1 MHKWVLFILGL
12 LTLAGAQASSAQTPE
27 EFYRGK
33 QVRFIVGTAAGQE
46 YDLWARMIARH
57 LRHHIPGTPTIIVE
71 NMPGAGHVI
80 AANYLFDI
88 AARDGTVIG
97 MVSRNIPDAA
107 VLKLP
112 GVRFD
117 PRKFNWLGSPELAHR
132 VLIVSANSGFTR
144 AEELFE
150 RELIIGAVGAAQAVT
165 TAPILLKNILGM
177 KLKVVTGYHAPQDVL
192 LAMERGEVGG
202 VVETIAT
209 MKGKRAQHVLSGKV
223 RLLFNMEQKRVPEF
237 NAPSIFEFIQKDE
250 DRQIFQFLAVEY
262 GDGQAYVGA
271 SRCSARSHRCPPPSL
286 SGDHE
291 RPCIR
296 PRSRGWRLRNNG
308 QDRRGTRGACR
319 CRNAN
324 PSGNHRKGFKR
335 SGRKLVA
342 SLSTERQICNLHML

>member
-12 LTLAGAQASSAQTPE
+12 LALAGAQAASAQTPE

-33 QVRFIVGTAAGQE
+33 TVRFIVGTAAGQE

-57 LRHHIPGTPTIIVE
+57 LRRHIPGTPTIIVE

-88 AARDGTVIG
+88 AARDGSVIG

-132 VLIVSANSGFTR
+132 VLIVSANSGFSK
-144 AEELFE
+144 AEDLFE

-223 RLLFNMEQKRVPEF
+223 RILFNMEQKRVPEF
-237 NAPSIFEFIQKDE
+237 GVPSIFEFIKKEE
-250 DRQIFQFLAVEY
+250 DRQIFQFLSSSMEMGRPLLTPPDVPPDRVAALRKAFLATMADPEFIKEADAGGFEITAKTGEELAALVDAEMQIPPAVIEK
-262 GDGQAYVGA
+262 ASKGA
-271 SRCSARSHRCPPPSL
+271 V
-286 SGDHE
+286 
-291 RPCIR
+291 
-296 PRSRGWRLRNNG
+296 
-308 QDRRGTRGACR
+308 
-319 CRNAN
+319 AN
-324 PSGNHRKGFKR
+324 
-335 SGRKLVA
+335 
-342 SLSTERQICNLHML
+342 

>member
-1 MHKWVLFILGL
+1 MRKWVLFILGL
-12 LTLAGAQASSAQTPE
+12 LTFAGAQAASAQTPE

-33 QVRFIVGTAAGQE
+33 QVRFVVGTAAGQE

-57 LRHHIPGTPTIIVE
+57 LRRHIPGTPTIIVE

-117 PRKFNWLGSPELAHR
+117 PRRFNWLGSPELAHR
-132 VLIVSANSGFTR
+132 VLIVSANSGFSK

-150 RELIIGAVGAAQAVT
+150 RELIIGAVGAGQAVT

-177 KLKVVTGYHAPQDVL
+177 KLKVITGYHAPQDVL

-209 MKGKRAQHVLSGKV
+209 MKGKRAQHVLSGHV
-223 RLLFNMEQKRVPEF
+223 RLLFNMEKERVPEF
-237 NAPSIFEFIQKDE
+237 GVPSIFEFIKKDE
-250 DRQIFQFLAVEY
+250 DRQIFQFLSSSMEMGRPLLAPPDVPADRVAALRQAFLATMKDPEFIKEADAAGMEITVKTGEDLAALVNAEMQIPQEIIEKASKGAV
-262 GDGQAYVGA
+262 
-271 SRCSARSHRCPPPSL
+271 
-286 SGDHE
+286 
-291 RPCIR
+291 
-296 PRSRGWRLRNNG
+296 
-308 QDRRGTRGACR
+308 
-319 CRNAN
+319 AN
-324 PSGNHRKGFKR
+324 
-335 SGRKLVA
+335 
-342 SLSTERQICNLHML
+342 

>member
-1 MHKWVLFILGL
+1 MRKWVLFILGL
-12 LTLAGAQASSAQTPE
+12 LTFAGAQASSAQTPE

-33 QVRFIVGTAAGQE
+33 QIRFIVGTAAGQE

-57 LRHHIPGTPTIIVE
+57 LRRHIPGTPTLVVE

-80 AANYLFDI
+80 AANFLFDI

-132 VLIVSANSGFTR
+132 VLIVSASSGFSR

-150 RELIIGAVGAAQAVT
+150 RELIIGAVGAGQAVT

-209 MKGKRAQHVLSGKV
+209 MKGKRAQHVLSGHV
-223 RLLFNMEQKRVPEF
+223 RLLFNMEKERVPEF
-237 NAPSIFEFIQKDE
+237 GVPSIFEFIKKDE
-250 DRQIFQFLAVEY
+250 DRQIFQFLSSSMEMGRPLLAPPDVPADRVAALRQAFLATMKDPEFIKEADAAGMEITVKTGEDLAALVNAEMQIPQEIIEKASKGAV
-262 GDGQAYVGA
+262 
-271 SRCSARSHRCPPPSL
+271 
-286 SGDHE
+286 
-291 RPCIR
+291 
-296 PRSRGWRLRNNG
+296 
-308 QDRRGTRGACR
+308 
-319 CRNAN
+319 AN
-324 PSGNHRKGFKR
+324 
-335 SGRKLVA
+335 
-342 SLSTERQICNLHML
+342 

>member
-1 MHKWVLFILGL
+1 MTMKKWVLFALGL
-12 LTLAGAQASSAQTPE
+12 LALTGVQAAWAETPE

-46 YDLWARMIARH
+46 YDLWSRLIARH
-57 LRHHIPGTPTIIVE
+57 LRRHIPGTPTIVVE

-80 AANYLFDI
+80 AANYLFDV
-88 AARDGTVIG
+88 APRDGTVIG

-117 PRKFNWLGSPELAHR
+117 PRKFNWLGSPEQAHR
-132 VLIVSANSGFTR
+132 VLIVSANSGISK
-144 AEELFE
+144 AEDLFE

-223 RLLFNMEQKRVPEF
+223 RLLFNMEQERVAEF
-237 NAPSIFEFIQKDE
+237 GVPSIFEFIKKED
-250 DRQIFQFLAVEY
+250 DRQIFQFLSSSMEMGRPMLA
-262 GDGQAYVGA
+262 
-271 SRCSARSHRCPPPSL
+271 PPDVPA
-286 SGDHE
+286 D
-291 RPCIR
+291 RVAA
-296 PRSRGWRLRNNG
+296 LRKAFLDTMKDPAFV
-308 QDRRGTRGACR
+308 QEAETQ
-319 CRNAN
+319 
-324 PSGNHRKGFKR
+324 GFEITVKT
-335 SGRKLVA
+335 GEELAKLVNAEMQIPQSIIERA
-342 SLSTERQICNLHML
+342 SKGAVAN

>member
-1 MHKWVLFILGL
+1 MRKWVLFILGL
-12 LTLAGAQASSAQTPE
+12 LTFAGAQAASALAPE

-57 LRHHIPGTPTIIVE
+57 LRRHIPGTPTIIVE

-117 PRKFNWLGSPELAHR
+117 PRRFNWLGSPELAHR
-132 VLIVSANSGFTR
+132 VLIVSANSGFSK

-150 RELIIGAVGAAQAVT
+150 RELIIGAVGAGQAVT

-177 KLKVVTGYHAPQDVL
+177 KLKVITGYHAPQDVL

-209 MKGKRAQHVLSGKV
+209 MKGKRAQHVLSGHV
-223 RLLFNMEQKRVPEF
+223 RLLFNMEKERVPEF
-237 NAPSIFEFIQKDE
+237 GVPSIFEFIKKDE
-250 DRQIFQFLAVEY
+250 DRQIFQFLSSSMEMGRPLLAPPDVPADRVAALRQAFLATMKDPEFIKEADAAGMEITVKTGEDLAALVNAEMQIPQEIIEKASKGAV
-262 GDGQAYVGA
+262 
-271 SRCSARSHRCPPPSL
+271 
-286 SGDHE
+286 
-291 RPCIR
+291 
-296 PRSRGWRLRNNG
+296 
-308 QDRRGTRGACR
+308 
-319 CRNAN
+319 AN
-324 PSGNHRKGFKR
+324 
-335 SGRKLVA
+335 
-342 SLSTERQICNLHML
+342 

>member
-1 MHKWVLFILGL
+1 MRKWVLFILGL
-12 LTLAGAQASSAQTPE
+12 LTFAGAQASSAQTPE

-33 QVRFIVGTAAGQE
+33 QIRFIVGTAAGQE

-57 LRHHIPGTPTIIVE
+57 LRRHIPGTPTLVVE

-80 AANYLFDI
+80 AANFLFDI

-132 VLIVSANSGFTR
+132 VLIVSASSGFSR

-150 RELIIGAVGAAQAVT
+150 RELIIGAVGAGQAVT

-209 MKGKRAQHVLSGKV
+209 MKGKRAQHVLSGHV
-223 RLLFNMEQKRVPEF
+223 RLLFNMEKERVAEF
-237 NAPSIFEFIQKDE
+237 GVPSIFEFIKKDE
-250 DRQIFQFLAVEY
+250 DRQIFQFLSSSMEMGRPLLAPPDVPADRVAALRQAFLATMKDPEFIKEADAAGMEITVKTGEDLAALVNAEMQIPQEIIEKASKGAV
-262 GDGQAYVGA
+262 
-271 SRCSARSHRCPPPSL
+271 
-286 SGDHE
+286 
-291 RPCIR
+291 
-296 PRSRGWRLRNNG
+296 
-308 QDRRGTRGACR
+308 
-319 CRNAN
+319 AN
-324 PSGNHRKGFKR
+324 
-335 SGRKLVA
+335 
-342 SLSTERQICNLHML
+342 

>member
-1 MHKWVLFILGL
+1 MRKWVLFILGL
-12 LTLAGAQASSAQTPE
+12 LTLAGTQASSAQSPV

-33 QVRFIVGTAAGQE
+33 QIRFIVGTAAGQE
-46 YDLWARMIARH
+46 YDLWARTIARH
-57 LRHHIPGTPTIIVE
+57 MRRHIPGTPTIVVE

-80 AANYLFDI
+80 AANYLFDV
-88 AARDGTVIG
+88 APRDGSVIG

-117 PRKFNWLGSPELAHR
+117 PRKFNWLGSPEVSHR
-132 VLIVSANSGFTR
+132 VLIVSADSGFTK

-150 RELIIGAVGAAQAVT
+150 RELIIGAVGAGQAVT

-209 MKGKRAQHVLSGKV
+209 MKGKRGQHVLSGKT
-223 RLLFNMEQKRVPEF
+223 RLLFNMEQQRVPEF

-250 DRQIFQFLAVEY
+250 DRQIFQFLTASMEMGRPLLTPPDVPPDRVAALRKAFLATMSDPAFVQEAEAA
-262 GDGQAYVGA
+262 GLEITLKTGEELAALVNAEMQIPPEIIEKA
-271 SRCSARSHRCPPPSL
+271 SR
-286 SGDHE
+286 
-291 RPCIR
+291 
-296 PRSRGWRLRNNG
+296 
-308 QDRRGTRGACR
+308 GAV
-319 CRNAN
+319 AN
-324 PSGNHRKGFKR
+324 
-335 SGRKLVA
+335 
-342 SLSTERQICNLHML
+342 

>member
-1 MHKWVLFILGL
+1 MRKWLLLFLGL
-12 LTLAGAQASSAQTPE
+12 LALADVQDSSAQTSE

-57 LRHHIPGTPTIIVE
+57 MRRHIPGTPTLVVE

-80 AANYLFDI
+80 AANYLFDV
-88 AARDGTVIG
+88 APRDGTVIG

-117 PRKFNWLGSPELAHR
+117 PRRFNWLGSPELAHR
-132 VLIVSANSGFTR
+132 VLIVSANSGFTK

-150 RELIIGAVGAAQAVT
+150 RELIIGAVGAGQAVT

-202 VVETIAT
+202 VVETIAS

-223 RLLFNMEQKRVPEF
+223 RLLFNMEQERVPEF
-237 NAPSIFEFIQKDE
+237 NVPSIFEFIKKEE
-250 DRQIFQFLAVEY
+250 DRQIFQFLTASMEMGRPMLTPPDVPADRVAALRKAFLATTSDPAFIQEADAAGFEISVKTGEDLQALVNAEMQIPPAIIEKASKGAV
-262 GDGQAYVGA
+262 Q
-271 SRCSARSHRCPPPSL
+271 
-286 SGDHE
+286 
-291 RPCIR
+291 
-296 PRSRGWRLRNNG
+296 N
-308 QDRRGTRGACR
+308 
-319 CRNAN
+319 
-324 PSGNHRKGFKR
+324 
-335 SGRKLVA
+335 
-342 SLSTERQICNLHML
+342 

>member
-1 MHKWVLFILGL
+1 MRKWVLFVLGL
-12 LTLAGAQASSAQTPE
+12 LTLAGAQASWAQTPE

-57 LRHHIPGTPTIIVE
+57 LRRHIPGTPTIIIE

-132 VLIVSANSGFTR
+132 VLVVSSNSGFSR

-223 RLLFNMEQKRVPEF
+223 RILFNMEQKRVPEF
-237 NAPSIFEFIQKDE
+237 NAPSIFEFIKKDE
-250 DRQIFQFLAVEY
+250 DRQIFQFLSSSMEMGRPLLAPPDVPPDRVAALRKAFLTTMQDPAFIQEADAGGFEITVKTGEDLAALVDAEMQIPPAVIEK
-262 GDGQAYVGA
+262 ASKGA
-271 SRCSARSHRCPPPSL
+271 V
-286 SGDHE
+286 
-291 RPCIR
+291 
-296 PRSRGWRLRNNG
+296 
-308 QDRRGTRGACR
+308 
-319 CRNAN
+319 AN
-324 PSGNHRKGFKR
+324 
-335 SGRKLVA
+335 
-342 SLSTERQICNLHML
+342 

>member
-1 MHKWVLFILGL
+1 MRKLLLLIVGL
-12 LTLAGAQASSAQTPE
+12 LAMAGVQNSSAQTPE

-57 LRHHIPGTPTIIVE
+57 LRRHIPGNPTIVVE

-80 AANYLFDI
+80 AANYLFDV
-88 AARDGTVIG
+88 APRDGTVIG

-132 VLIVSANSGFTR
+132 VLIVSANSGFSK

-150 RELIIGAVGAAQAVT
+150 RELIIGAVGAGQAVT

-202 VVETIAT
+202 VVETIAS

-223 RLLFNMEQKRVPEF
+223 RLLFNMEQERVPEF
-237 NAPSIFEFIQKDE
+237 NVPSIFEFIKKEE
-250 DRQIFQFLAVEY
+250 DRQIFQFLTASMEMGRPMLTPPDVPADRVAALRKAFLATTSDPAFIQEADAAGFEISVKSGEDLQALVNAEMQIPPAIIEKASKGAV
-262 GDGQAYVGA
+262 Q
-271 SRCSARSHRCPPPSL
+271 
-286 SGDHE
+286 
-291 RPCIR
+291 
-296 PRSRGWRLRNNG
+296 N
-308 QDRRGTRGACR
+308 
-319 CRNAN
+319 
-324 PSGNHRKGFKR
+324 
-335 SGRKLVA
+335 
-342 SLSTERQICNLHML
+342 

>member
-1 MHKWVLFILGL
+1 MRKWLLFVLGL
-12 LTLAGAQASSAQTPE
+12 LTLAGVQISSAQTPE

-33 QVRFIVGTAAGQE
+33 QLRFIVGTAAGQE

-57 LRHHIPGTPTIIVE
+57 LRRHIPGSPTIVVE

-80 AANYLFDI
+80 AANYLFDV

-132 VLIVSANSGFTR
+132 VLVVSANSGFSK

-192 LAMERGEVGG
+192 LAMERGEVHA

-223 RLLFNMEQKRVPEF
+223 RVLFNMEQKRVPEF
-237 NAPSIFEFIQKDE
+237 NAPSIFEFIKKEE
-250 DRQIFQFLAVEY
+250 DRQIFQFLASSMEMGRPLLTPPDVPPDRVAALRKAFLATMQDPAFMQEAEIGGY
-262 GDGQAYVGA
+262 EITVRTGEELAALVDAEMQIPPAVIEKASKGA
-271 SRCSARSHRCPPPSL
+271 V
-286 SGDHE
+286 
-291 RPCIR
+291 
-296 PRSRGWRLRNNG
+296 
-308 QDRRGTRGACR
+308 
-319 CRNAN
+319 AN
-324 PSGNHRKGFKR
+324 
-335 SGRKLVA
+335 
-342 SLSTERQICNLHML
+342 

>member
-1 MHKWVLFILGL
+1 MRKWLLFIVGL
-12 LTLAGAQASSAQTPE
+12 LALADVQSASAQTPE

-57 LRHHIPGTPTIIVE
+57 MRRHIPGTPTIVVE

-80 AANYLFDI
+80 AANYLFDV
-88 AARDGTVIG
+88 APRDGTVIG

-132 VLIVSANSGFTR
+132 VLIVSDNSGFTK

-150 RELIIGAVGAAQAVT
+150 RELIIGAVGAGQAVT

-202 VVETIAT
+202 VVETIAS

-223 RLLFNMEQKRVPEF
+223 RLLFNMEQERVPEF
-237 NAPSIFEFIQKDE
+237 GVPSIFEFIKKDE
-250 DRQIFQFLAVEY
+250 DRQIFQFLTASMEMGRPMLTPPDVPADRLDALRKAFVTTMNDPAFVQEADAAGFEISVKTGEDLQALVNAEMQIPPAIIEKASKGAV
-262 GDGQAYVGA
+262 Q
-271 SRCSARSHRCPPPSL
+271 
-286 SGDHE
+286 
-291 RPCIR
+291 
-296 PRSRGWRLRNNG
+296 N
-308 QDRRGTRGACR
+308 
-319 CRNAN
+319 
-324 PSGNHRKGFKR
+324 
-335 SGRKLVA
+335 
-342 SLSTERQICNLHML
+342 